1 MRCGT
6 LMEPPL
12 AVNEVFHL
20 TLKEAFD
27 FIDSYSVPY
36 KHYDLSR
43 VITLLDL
50 LGDPHK
56 KLRFVHVT
64 GTNGKGSTCAM
75 LASILQKAGY
85 RTGLFTSPHIL
96 RYNERMQI
104 NGEQIPDDDLVR
116 ITETVKNAIDRTEE
130 KVNWFEMVMCTALC
144 WFAEQKAD
152 IVMFEVG
159 VGGKLDGT
167 NVIDVPECAV
177 ITNIGLDHIG
187 QLGDTVEKIAEVKS
201 GIIKEHGSAVIYR
214 GSPSV
219 EKVIED
225 RCAEVSA
232 ELHKADFDSIRFISQ
247 DIFGQT
253 FDACG
258 YEALHIPLTGE
269 HQRKNTCVV
278 LEVVKVLR
286 NKGWNISD
294 DNVREGL
301 EDTVWP
307 VRMEVVSRDP
317 VFIIDGGHNPQCA
330 HAIVDS
336 INELIPS
343 GTRIVFMTG
352 IMADKNYEEFMRIIS
367 SVSKEFVTV
376 AADYHRAL
384 SADDLARFID
394 SLGLHATMCSTVEE
408 GVKKAIELADGGVVC
423 CVGSLY
429 LAGEARAV
437 FSSDTSL
444 RRLV

>member
-1 MRCGT
+1 MLPVRRT
-6 LMEPPL
+6 P
-12 AVNEVFHL
+12 L
-20 TLKEAFD
+20 TLKETFE
-27 FIDSYSVPY
+27 FIDSYSYPY
-36 KHYDLSR
+36 KHYDLTR
-43 VITLLDL
+43 VETLLDL
-50 LGDPHK
+50 LGNPHR

-75 LASILQKAGY
+75 LASILEKAGY
-85 RTGLFTSPHIL
+85 RTGLFISPHIL

-104 NGEQIPDDDLVR
+104 NGEPIPDDDLVR
-116 ITETVKNAIDRTEE
+116 VTETVKDAIDRTEE

-152 IVMFEVG
+152 IVVFEVG
-159 VGGKLDGT
+159 VGGMLDGT

-177 ITNIGLDHIG
+177 IMNIGLDHTG
-187 QLGDTVEKIAEVKS
+187 QLGDTVEKIAAVKA
-201 GIIKEHGSAVIYR
+201 GIIKQGGSAVIYR

-232 ELHKADFDSIRFISQ
+232 DLHKADFEGIRLISQ

-286 NKGWNISD
+286 NKGWNITD
-294 DNVREGL
+294 EDIRNGL
-301 EDTVWP
+301 ADTVWP
-307 VRMEVVSRDP
+307 VRMEVVSKDP
-317 VFIIDGGHNPQCA
+317 VFIIDGGHNPQGA
-330 HAIVDS
+330 HAICDALT
-336 INELIPS
+336 ELIPA
-343 GTRIVFMTG
+343 GTRIVFLTG
-352 IMADKNYEEFMRIIS
+352 IMADKNYADYMKILS

-376 AADYHRAL
+376 SIDYHRAL
-384 SADDLARFID
+384 SSDELAEFID
-394 SLGLHATMCSTVEE
+394 GLGLHATMCSTVEE
-408 GVKKAIELADGGVVC
+408 GVRTAIELADGGVVC
-423 CVGSLY
+423 CAGSLY
-429 LAGEARAV
+429 LAGEVRAL
-437 FSSDTSL
+437 FSPDTSL
-444 RRLV
+444 KRLV

>member
-1 MRCGT
+1 
-6 LMEPPL
+6 
-12 AVNEVFHL
+12 L
-20 TLKEAFD
+20 TLKETLE
-27 FIDSYSVPY
+27 FIDSYSCPY

-43 VITLLDL
+43 VYTLLEL
-50 LGDPHK
+50 LGNPHK
-56 KLRFVHVT
+56 KLKFIHVT

-75 LASILQKAGY
+75 IASILRKAGY
-85 RTGLFTSPHIL
+85 RTALFTSPHIL

-116 ITETVKNAIDRTEE
+116 ITETVKNAIDQTEE

-144 WFAEQKAD
+144 WFAEKEAE
-152 IVMFEVG
+152 IVLFEVG
-159 VGGKLDGT
+159 VGGLLDGT

-177 ITNIGLDHIG
+177 ITNIGLDHTG
-187 QLGDTVEKIAEVKS
+187 QLGDTVEEIAAVKA
-201 GIIKEHGSAVIYR
+201 GIIKQNGSAVIYR
-214 GSPSV
+214 NSPSV

-225 RCAEVSA
+225 RCKEVSA
-232 ELHKADFDSIRFISQ
+232 ELIRADFDSIRFISQ

-269 HQRKNTCVV
+269 HQRKNTCVALTVVRV
-278 LEVVKVLR
+278 LQD
-286 NKGWNISD
+286 KGWNITEE
-294 DNVREGL
+294 NIREGL

-307 VRMEVVSRDP
+307 VRMEVVSKDP
-317 VFIIDGGHNPQCA
+317 LFIIDGGHNPQCA
-330 HAIVDS
+330 HAIADALT
-336 INELIPS
+336 ELLPP
-343 GTRIVFMTG
+343 GTHIVFMTG
-352 IMADKNYEEFMRIIS
+352 IMSDKNYEEFMRILS

-384 SADDLARFID
+384 SADDLAEFID
-394 SLGLHATMCSTVEE
+394 SLGLHATMCSSVEE
-408 GVKKAIELADGGVVC
+408 GIRTAVKLADGGAVC
-423 CVGSLY
+423 CAGSLY

-444 RRLV
+444 ERLV